1 MSNGYKKFDNGY
13 FDHFNQ
19 IYIKIYK
26 NESSFSKPKTKD
38 SCPFQSK
45 IKQKKYIFS
54 DNIF

>member
-45 IKQKKYIFS
+45 IKQKIYIFR
-54 DNIF
+54 